1 MLRRKNSLARALL
14 PLLPLAF
21 CQGCGGGS
29 SEASPAGEA
38 PAGPAAV
45 TTNQAPSI
53 VARGDETVRVG
64 QSFDSLSVASDADGD
79 RLTFAAANLP
89 PWASI
94 DTHSGRITGTPST
107 QDVGVYESITISV
120 TDTARHVA
128 TTRPFSIT
136 VVGSLGKGV
145 ASLRWELPP
154 SKVDGSPLNDL
165 AGYRIVYG
173 RRSDDLDHSVFIG
186 DASTTSYE
194 IDSLGEGVWY
204 FAVSAINASGLE
216 GPRTT
221 VASKSI

>member
-1 MLRRKNSLARALL
+1 MLRRKNSLASALL

-21 CQGCGGGS
+21 CQGCGSSS
-29 SEASPAGEA
+29 SEAPPAGEVPA
-38 PAGPAAV
+38 PSGAV

-53 VARGDETVRVG
+53 VARSDETVRVG
-64 QSFDSLSVASDADGD
+64 QSYDSLSAAIDADGD
-79 RLTFAAANLP
+79 RLTFSAANLP

-94 DTHSGRITGTPST
+94 DTHSGRITGTPAA
-107 QDVGVYESITISV
+107 QDVGVYETITVSV
-120 TDTARHVA
+120 TDTARNVA

-136 VVGSLGKGV
+136 VLGSVGKGV

-165 AGYRIVYG
+165 AGYRILYG
-173 RRSDDLDHSVFIG
+173 RRSDELDHSVFIG
-186 DASTTSYE
+186 DAAATSYQ

-216 GPRTT
+216 GPPTT

>member
-1 MLRRKNSLARALL
+1 MSRRKNSLVSALL
-14 PLLPLAF
+14 PLLPLVF

-29 SEASPAGEA
+29 SEASPAGDV
-38 PAGPAAV
+38 PAGSAAV
-45 TTNQAPSI
+45 TTNQPPSI
-53 VARGDETVRVG
+53 VARVDDTVRVG
-64 QSFDSLSVASDADGD
+64 QSYDSSSVASDADGD
-79 RLTFAAANLP
+79 RLTYSAANLP

-94 DTHSGRITGTPST
+94 DTHNGRITGTPAA
-107 QDVGVYESITISV
+107 QDVGVYESITVSV

-136 VVGSLGKGV
+136 VVGNVGKGV

-165 AGYRIVYG
+165 AGYRILYG

-194 IDSLGEGVWY
+194 INSLGEGVWY

-216 GPRTT
+216 GPPTT